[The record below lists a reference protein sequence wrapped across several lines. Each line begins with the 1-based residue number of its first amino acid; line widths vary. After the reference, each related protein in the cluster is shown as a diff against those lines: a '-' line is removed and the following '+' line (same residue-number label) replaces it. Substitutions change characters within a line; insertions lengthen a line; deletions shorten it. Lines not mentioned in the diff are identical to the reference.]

1 MSSELENLSDILEL
15 PFVLFGESI
24 EEMLPESLRPTL
36 IEAVCLPS
44 INSSL
49 PNNELY
55 QMENASTNDREFL
68 DISYN
73 IGPGISS
80 LDIENTPIVPNSIK
94 SNTIKEQNCIK
105 NNTNDVDSNANFI
118 KLMNAE
124 EELKELE
131 KVKQRLRNE
140 HLQLKKKNEEI
151 KREIIE
157 FVKINNIQFDANI
170 IKKILKRKN
179 LAKIKSLTSI
189 SSPAPSPSTCSS
201 DNPKNSRG
209 RPNKELYK
217 ATIELEE
224 VKPKL
229 NQKEFKIASNNLA
242 SIKSRKNKNKKL
254 NELCAEEQMLT
265 ELRKDLNKKYR
276 RNRNEITRIMKS
288 AIKIANKL

>member
-1 MSSELENLSDILEL
+1 MYLNPALK
-15 PFVLFGESI
+15 
-24 EEMLPESLRPTL
+24 
-36 IEAVCLPS
+36 
-44 INSSL
+44 
-49 PNNELY
+49 
-55 QMENASTNDREFL
+55 ENASTNDREFL

-118 KLMNAE
+118 KLMNAD

-140 HLQLKKKNEEI
+140 HLRLKKKNEEI

-170 IKKILKRKN
+170 IKKILKRKY

-189 SSPAPSPSTCSS
+189 SSP
-201 DNPKNSRG
+201 G
-209 RPNKELYK
+209 RPNKDLYK

-254 NELCAEEQMLT
+254 NELCAEERMLT

-276 RNRNEITRIMKS
+276 RNRNEITRIIKS
-288 AIKIANKL
+288 AIKSANKL

>member
-1 MSSELENLSDILEL
+1 MNTIVPNNMSSELENLSDILEL

-140 HLQLKKKNEEI
+140 HLRLKKKNEEI

-170 IKKILKRKN
+170 IKKILKRKY

-189 SSPAPSPSTCSS
+189 SSP
-201 DNPKNSRG
+201 G
-209 RPNKELYK
+209 RPNKDLYK

-254 NELCAEEQMLT
+254 NELCAEERMLT

-276 RNRNEITRIMKS
+276 RNRNEITRIIKS
-288 AIKIANKL
+288 AIKSANKL